1 MAFSASPVAL
11 GELRVRHIEPSSIS
25 DADCERWHDLARRSC
40 HSNPFLLPEFVLPS
54 CRCLGE
60 GLPLSIVVV
69 DDPAIDRWLAV
80 VAVSRFHRRWDLPSS
95 HATALRTSHTF
106 RTGPLV
112 DGDRVAEAL
121 DCLLGA
127 LAQLPW
133 ARHGLVLTN
142 FRLETTLAA
151 ELQAAARRGGYG
163 WQVTEQRPSPAV
175 FPGVVDAE
183 YLDSVWSASRRKA
196 IRRAYRKLEAYGP
209 LRLRLITDAAEIP
222 RSVDRFLE
230 LERNSWKGT
239 AKTALASTPS
249 DKAFVEEM
257 VVGMAAR
264 GNVVMSELLVGERV
278 AAAAINLV
286 MGEVLCAFKIG
297 WSLELARA
305 SPGMVHEV
313 ELMRRFAGPLAGYSL
328 LDGCT
333 NPESYLSR
341 LWPSRIPVGT
351 VVIGTSSRARMMMAF
366 ATFARSIKRS
376 GRQKSEFSSNAS

>member
-1 MAFSASPVAL
+1 
-11 GELRVRHIEPSSIS
+11 
-25 DADCERWHDLARRSC
+25 
-40 HSNPFLLPEFVLPS
+40 
-54 CRCLGE
+54 
-60 GLPLSIVVV
+60 
-69 DDPAIDRWLAV
+69 
-80 VAVSRFHRRWDLPSS
+80 
-95 HATALRTSHTF
+95 
-106 RTGPLV
+106 
-112 DGDRVAEAL
+112 
-121 DCLLGA
+121 
-127 LAQLPW
+127 
-133 ARHGLVLTN
+133 VLTN

-341 LWPSRIPVGT
+341 LWPSQIPVGT

-376 GRQKSEFSSNAS
+376 GR